1 MDGYCRSEAIVV
13 KGKWF
18 QIPEIF
24 VDCTMYWTC
33 LDLVFFPVPHVMEQ
47 GDHSDQSSR
56 AQSCAHR
63 FT

>member
-1 MDGYCRSEAIVV
+1 MDRYYRSEPIVV
-13 KGKWF
+13 KGEGV
-18 QIPEIF
+18 QNPETF
-24 VDCTMYWTC
+24 VDLTC